1 MQIRRQHRSTGCIP
15 ERDSPSSSPLALR
28 EKEHLAPP
36 GPMHLEPDV
45 ELSLQ
50 ELVTRHHEMLPL
62 QVRVCKK
69 KVQEEAADQVS
80 LAVGGVYNLHFTVRK
95 KIAAFTSSSGETFS
109 LPAYSNAKCALVYN
123 PERDAGRAFAGYTF
137 RDVADLAKAQPTPV
151 VVCATQPGESG
162 EVESAIVAGEILA
175 LKSVDAGREGRIRV
189 RAYSFKT
196 ESVKMLEDGCN
207 AGFTTRPS
215 EVQLPLQRIVKEL
228 SPMLPCCVHM
238 FGAEGEREHSA
249 TLRLLSLQVVEWTLL
264 VATSPQTIH
273 EVLEVSITPDTEV
286 KVKMVEVGGRDLLE
300 IKSRTCLLQSKY
312 HLTEKGR
319 SVSETSLGSDKTYPR
334 PDVSRG
340 PQTQL
345 DDSLYELPCNAHA
358 QAMVG
363 TLRAKSLPVS
373 EEFPSGT
380 GSSLKKN
387 IAQIAPLPSPSMT
400 SNGAVFRFPETGTHD
415 EAVPYE
421 TQCVDSAVRSLR
433 AKCQELQHGLSL
445 CKEFLKEQQKEIAAA
460 HRSIANLQKEVE
472 ELKRQSIQGE
482 RSPLAR
488 QENVSLLTALNITQ
502 VLKLL
507 EGLGLSQY
515 KSKFNNERVS
525 GKILAQCNE
534 KILEKNLGVSSKL
547 HRMRLMEF
555 IEGSECVHTVIS
567 KQ

>member
-1 MQIRRQHRSTGCIP
+1 MICMHNSINLISLYTVQGIRKLCKARAHSFPPPHIASCSELCLKREGKANYRSPGSPAPQSTTSPKGLISNASVASLGESQAMQIRRQHRSTGCIP

-319 SVSETSLGSDKTYPR
+319 SVSERSLGSDKTYPR

-400 SNGAVFRFPETGTHD
+400 SNGAGT
-415 EAVPYE
+415 VN
-421 TQCVDSAVRSLR
+421 TSSMR
-433 AKCQELQHGLSL
+433 AHGP
-445 CKEFLKEQQKEIAAA
+445 I
-460 HRSIANLQKEVE
+460 I
-472 ELKRQSIQGE
+472 
-482 RSPLAR
+482 
-488 QENVSLLTALNITQ
+488 
-502 VLKLL
+502 
-507 EGLGLSQY
+507 
-515 KSKFNNERVS
+515 
-525 GKILAQCNE
+525 
-534 KILEKNLGVSSKL
+534 
-547 HRMRLMEF
+547 F
-555 IEGSECVHTVIS
+555 IHACTMGCYS
-567 KQ
+567 